1 MCKTVVF
8 RHGPRATIWQSSGRT
23 LPRNANARGL
33 TVADQNAAAPNWSLI
48 AIGVLTAAIGA
59 YFGLVGFEIVPPP
72 SRINGPMWISLFVGL
87 VFFAGGVSV
96 IVSGATGAYDRSG
109 DLPADAPLWVATIY
123 WLSGVLAAAGLAG
136 IGTWVAFGGG
146 TRQFS
151 ISGFFTGSV
160 GEGIG
165 RTVFGI
171 GAIIT
176 WLFVVVMARAGAKK
190 IFGKKN

>member
-1 MCKTVVF
+1 M
-8 RHGPRATIWQSSGRT
+8 
-23 LPRNANARGL
+23 
-33 TVADQNAAAPNWSLI
+33 ADQNASSTSWSLI
-48 AIGVLTAAIGA
+48 ALGMLTTAAGA
-59 YFGLVGFEIVPPP
+59 YFGLVGFETLPPP
-72 SRINGPMWISLFVGL
+72 SRINGPIWISLFVGL

-96 IVSGATGAYDRSG
+96 IVSGATGAYDSSG

-146 TRQFS
+146 TRHFS
-151 ISGFFTGSV
+151 ISGFFSGSV

-176 WLFVVVMARAGAKK
+176 WLLVAAMAHRGAKK
-190 IFGKKN
+190 IFGKKG

>member
-1 MCKTVVF
+1 M
-8 RHGPRATIWQSSGRT
+8 
-23 LPRNANARGL
+23 
-33 TVADQNAAAPNWSLI
+33 ADQNASSPSWSLI
-48 AIGVLTAAIGA
+48 ALGMLTAAAGV
-59 YFGLVGFEIVPPP
+59 YFGLVGLETLPPP
-72 SRINGPMWISLFVGL
+72 SRINGPMWLSLFVGL

-109 DLPADAPLWVATIY
+109 DLPADTPVWIATIY

-146 TRQFS
+146 TRHFS
-151 ISGFFTGSV
+151 ISGFFSGSV

-176 WLFVVVMARAGAKK
+176 WLIVLVFTHAGAKR
-190 IFGKKN
+190 IFGRKTNPSP